1 MGDAFEDIKNDSK
14 KKLDLLIPLGTDS
27 NGTREGGRS
36 IAEKIIFVIQ
46 NLNPQHLDIF
56 VSDLSRDTTLEPL
69 KELADENNMG
79 HLFKRGRVDYYD
91 LNDVDDFEDIYNTM
105 AKVVKKNRSKYDLK
119 IDYTSGTKA
128 MTLAATSVAT
138 VNKLDLVRL
147 SGERGVNSIIQEGT
161 EIVDRPNLKDVHTDQ
176 VFIEIEKLFNN
187 YNFYEGIERLDAIS
201 INEDDE
207 SDDGLKYRKLA
218 YNILFMCYKHFDD
231 FNHKKA
237 VAIFSRGLYLD
248 FEELK
253 SQLVKNYA
261 ALSILSDEK
270 DENYNYY
277 LIGSLYN
284 NAFRRAEEG
293 RFDDAIARMYH
304 CIEEMTNIALKE
316 IGIDNPSDIDIN
328 TLLVDSS
335 IKKGINR
342 NISSRNE
349 DYYVNGVKKTRQ
361 IKFISSLA
369 KRLDILHIANR
380 PIGKEF
386 KRREKYYKSVLKLRN
401 RSIVAHGNEVRDLN
415 DFVKIEKMAS
425 LFFNL
430 LNSDSEK
437 IIEMTKFPSFDVR

>member
-1 MGDAFEDIKNDSK
+1 MADAVEEMKKDSK
-14 KKLDLLIPLGTDS
+14 RKLDLLIPLGTDS
-27 NGTREGGRS
+27 NGTLEGGRS

-207 SDDGLKYRKLA
+207 SEDGLKYRKL
-218 YNILFMCYKHFDD
+218 I
-231 FNHKKA
+231 
-237 VAIFSRGLYLD
+237 
-248 FEELK
+248 
-253 SQLVKNYA
+253 
-261 ALSILSDEK
+261 
-270 DENYNYY
+270 
-277 LIGSLYN
+277 
-284 NAFRRAEEG
+284 
-293 RFDDAIARMYH
+293 
-304 CIEEMTNIALKE
+304 
-316 IGIDNPSDIDIN
+316 
-328 TLLVDSS
+328 
-335 IKKGINR
+335 
-342 NISSRNE
+342 
-349 DYYVNGVKKTRQ
+349 
-361 IKFISSLA
+361 
-369 KRLDILHIANR
+369 
-380 PIGKEF
+380 
-386 KRREKYYKSVLKLRN
+386 
-401 RSIVAHGNEVRDLN
+401 
-415 DFVKIEKMAS
+415 
-425 LFFNL
+425 
-430 LNSDSEK
+430 
-437 IIEMTKFPSFDVR
+437 